1 MDVSAAARAIKRGEL
16 VGVPTDT
23 VYGLAADP
31 YDEAALERI
40 YTLKGRDE
48 GKPIAILVASLEQG
62 LLLGAMSDRALELA
76 DKFWPGPV
84 TLVVPRLDTAPQWL
98 GDTKRRTIALRCPDH
113 EVALALLEM
122 TGPLAVTSANRS
134 DDEPAHDAATAS
146 AAFGDEILTYLD
158 GGPGGG
164 LRRHWSIS
172 HTRQRPCCDKV
183 RSRSERSGGTTGYP
197 RSRRLLGCLSTN
209 GQQSVWE
216 RSCS

>member
-98 GDTKRRTIALRCPDH
+98 GDTARRTIALRCPDH
-113 EVALALLEM
+113 DVALALLEI

-134 DDEPAHDAATAS
+134 DDEPAHDAAA
-146 AAFGDEILTYLD
+146 AKEAFGDEILTYLD

-164 LRRHWSIS
+164 APSTLVDLTHPAETVLRQGPV
-172 HTRQRPCCDKV
+172 T
-183 RSRSERSGGTTGYP
+183 
-197 RSRRLLGCLSTN
+197 L
-209 GQQSVWE
+209 
-216 RSCS
+216 